1 MAVLKGY
8 MAEVYGIDN
17 SLAFSFNFANATTT
31 EGTGENIKIYQIDDT
46 DKRLWDPNY
55 GITLSTG
62 TLDESWK
69 DHGIDWL
76 TGRVKLTETGKTLT
90 VSGKYFSTLVKI
102 GDAYN
107 WSLEENVESVD
118 VSAFGDEWK
127 KKAVTQKSWTGSFK
141 KFAIDE
147 YWFDITKLGK
157 VFLVKLYVD
166 LDRGYEGYVVIPTLS
181 LGASVTDVLKET
193 INFESHWLI
202 EYFDES

>member
-127 KKAVTQKSWTGSFK
+127 KKAVTQKSWTGSFEK
-141 KFAIDE
+141 LAIDE

>member
-8 MAEVYGIDN
+8 LAEVYGIDN

-127 KKAVTQKSWTGSFK
+127 KKAFTQKSWTGSFE

-147 YWFDITKLGK
+147 YWYEITKLGK
-157 VFLVKLYVD
+157 VFLVKLYID
-166 LDRGYEGYVVIPTLS
+166 SDRGYKGYVVIPTLS

>member
-127 KKAVTQKSWTGSFK
+127 KKAVTQKSWTGSFE